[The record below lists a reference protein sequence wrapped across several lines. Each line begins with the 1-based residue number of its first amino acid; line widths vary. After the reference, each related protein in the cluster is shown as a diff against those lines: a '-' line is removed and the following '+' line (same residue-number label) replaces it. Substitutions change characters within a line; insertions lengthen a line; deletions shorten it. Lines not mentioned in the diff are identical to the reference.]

1 MQIDFFFPCRSGG
14 LNEHVWRCHAGLST
28 ELQASKADQAGFQA
42 SVQQALAGMGADPS
56 GTQRRSMLLAHL
68 PDYAAASGT
77 GSVREHRPASGG
89 QEGAAHE
96 PLAQLQDM
104 RSALSVLTSAT
115 HAMALRSRP
124 KAAATHALARTS
136 LHSARGSMGR
146 RGSNITGVFQQE
158 APVPAVQQAE
168 PAAQASD
175 MSAPPADSPAPQA
188 ASALEE
194 LRAALAAGSIG
205 HKLDSSSAVPL

>member
-1 MQIDFFFPCRSGG
+1 MWQ
-14 LNEHVWRCHAGLST
+14 CHAGLRT

-42 SVQQALAGMGADPS
+42 LVQKALAAMGAGPS
-56 GTQRRSMLLAHL
+56 GAHRHSMLLAHL
-68 PDYAAASGT
+68 PEPAAASGT
-77 GSVREHRPASGG
+77 DSVREHRPASGG

-96 PLAQLQDM
+96 PLTQLQDM
-104 RSALSVLTSAT
+104 RSALGVLTSAT

-124 KAAATHALARTS
+124 KTAATHALARTP

-158 APVPAVQQAE
+158 APAPAVQQAE
-168 PAAQASD
+168 PAAQATDVTST
-175 MSAPPADSPAPQA
+175 PPADPPATQA

-205 HKLDSSSAVPL
+205 HKLDSSTAVLL

>member
-1 MQIDFFFPCRSGG
+1 MSCRRLEQSIW
-14 LNEHVWRCHAGLST
+14 HCHAGLST

-42 SVQQALAGMGADPS
+42 SVQQALAGMGADRSKTHRP
-56 GTQRRSMLLAHL
+56 SMLLAHL
-68 PDYAAASGT
+68 PEHAAASGT
-77 GSVREHRPASGG
+77 DSVGDHRPASGG
-89 QEGAAHE
+89 QEGAPHE

-115 HAMALRSRP
+115 HAMALRGRP
-124 KAAATHALARTS
+124 KTAVAHALARTS

-146 RGSNITGVFQQE
+146 RGSNIAGALQHE
-158 APVPAVQQAE
+158 APAPAAQQAE

-175 MSAPPADSPAPQA
+175 TSALPADPPGPQA

-205 HKLDSSSAVPL
+205 HKLDSSTAVLL